1 VTGEHLRAQA
11 RRVVTGVDGQ
21 GLSTIVSDACTTTR
35 LAGAGNTKC
44 DIWRVDGL
52 PVHLHDW
59 GTLTD
64 EVVTVP
70 APGGFVYRI
79 ATFPPDSEW
88 DASMGYADSKGP
100 IPDRAPSASSV
111 AVPGMHVTQTV
122 DIVTVLSGQ
131 IHAVLETCET
141 LLRPGDSLVQRGT
154 RHAWQNRT
162 DQPATIVALMFG
174 ATGAPSD

>member
-1 VTGEHLRAQA
+1 
-11 RRVVTGVDGQ
+11 VVSGIDAQ
-21 GLSTIVSDACTTTR
+21 GLSTIVSDGYTTTR

-52 PVHLHDW
+52 PVHLDDW

-64 EVVTVP
+64 KVVTLP

-88 DASMGYADSKGP
+88 DASVGYADSKGP
-100 IPDRAPSASSV
+100 IPDRAPSENSV
-111 AVPGMHVTQTV
+111 AIPGMHVTETV
-122 DIVTVLSGQ
+122 DIVTVLSGE
-131 IHAVLETCET
+131 IYAVLETCET
-141 LLRPGDSLVQRGT
+141 LLRPGDTFVQRGT

-174 ATGAPSD
+174 ATDASSV